1 MSTKQ
6 SSLSHSLMLTT
17 FYYQTYFPKKF
28 RLYGYILAEHRT
40 EIQHTENYIPLSRE
54 GGSYSPR
61 PPGHDPTRAAW
72 ACRQTALLAH
82 IQLLSPLAPS
92 QQSSSPASQHYFSGP
107 FLSRCRSWYLYLLNF
122 QRCLMVHFS
131 SLLHPSEW
139 KQLPRWS
146 NCPPI

>member
-28 RLYGYILAEHRT
+28 RLYGYILAEHRI

-82 IQLLSPLAPS
+82 IQPS
-92 QQSSSPASQHYFSGP
+92 TCLDPQLYFCVEGFSACPGAEVIPPHMQDSVLGLVKLHAIADSPALQY
-107 FLSRCRSWYLYLLNF
+107 
-122 QRCLMVHFS
+122 
-131 SLLHPSEW
+131 
-139 KQLPRWS
+139 
-146 NCPPI
+146 I